1 MTDLPTVSRRRM
13 RDAVEEALRQ
23 AIIEGRVPPGVF
35 LKEAEVAEALGVSR
49 VPLREALRTLESEHL
64 VKVVHGRG
72 IQVAR
77 LDWKAISE
85 EYEVRLCLEPRA
97 AALACGR
104 ASLGDIAAL
113 KKVTEEVKAAIDRQD
128 FSTAAK
134 RNADFHGL
142 LVGLSNN
149 RLMKRIA
156 GQCWGALRLALLLSK
171 NEIEPDLQPVNAQLE
186 GQHRD
191 LIQALEARDAAR
203 AEAIARRHIEE
214 SYAYSLR
221 LYEHA
226 KKFLDP

>member
-1 MTDLPTVSRRRM
+1 M
-13 RDAVEEALRQ
+13 
-23 AIIEGRVPPGVF
+23 
-35 LKEAEVAEALGVSR
+35 
-49 VPLREALRTLESEHL
+49 
-64 VKVVHGRG
+64 
-72 IQVAR
+72 
-77 LDWKAISE
+77 
-85 EYEVRLCLEPRA
+85 RLCLEPRA

-142 LVGLSNN
+142 LVGLSDN

-156 GQCWGALRLALLLSK
+156 GQCFGVLRLALLLSK

-191 LIQALEARDAAR
+191 LIQALEARDAGEPKPSPAGTSR
-203 AEAIARRHIEE
+203 V
-214 SYAYSLR
+214 LR
-221 LYEHA
+221 LQPSTLRACEKVSGSMNRDTAGSRHVA
-226 KKFLDP
+226 VALENPFVRRTVAGLAEGVVPVIPDP